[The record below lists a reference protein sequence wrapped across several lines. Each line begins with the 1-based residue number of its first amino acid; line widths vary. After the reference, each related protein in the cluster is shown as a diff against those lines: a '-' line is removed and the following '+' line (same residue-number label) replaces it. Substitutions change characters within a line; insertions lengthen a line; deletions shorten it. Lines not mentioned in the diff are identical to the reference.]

1 MTPLRNREGQP
12 VGFLNILRDNTRVQ
26 AEGERRALMLSEM
39 SHRVKNALAT
49 VQAVA
54 LGTLRQAEVPMEV
67 RRTLTDRIVAL
78 AQSHDLLAGEQCE
91 GMPLAQVIERV
102 LSPYG
107 GSDRAVLSGADIRLP
122 ANTVEMLG
130 LAFHELATNAA
141 KHGALSVSRGRVE
154 ITWTTR
160 RASKVSVLLEIVWR
174 EHDGPP
180 VVPPTRRGFGSRLL
194 ERGIPHDFGGTATL
208 DFYPEG
214 LECRI
219 SLPVTSA
226 R

>member
-91 GMPLAQVIERV
+91 GVPLAQVIERV

-130 LAFHELATNAA
+130 LALPRT
-141 KHGALSVSRGRVE
+141 GDQRGEAWRPLGLQRAGGDHLDHTSRVE
-154 ITWTTR
+154 GIRSAGDRLARAR
-160 RASKVSVLLEIVWR
+160 RAARGAADAAGLWVAAARTWHTARL
-174 EHDGPP
+174 
-180 VVPPTRRGFGSRLL
+180 RRHR
-194 ERGIPHDFGGTATL
+194 DA
-208 DFYPEG
+208 
-214 LECRI
+214 
-219 SLPVTSA
+219 
-226 R
+226 